1 MSETMVVP
9 LLLAAV
15 LSSSD
20 AAASTQTGLRT
31 LGADFDP
38 LRRQFNDED
47 SKVRVLALLSPT

>member
-1 MSETMVVP
+1 MVVA

-20 AAASTQTGLRT
+20 AGVSTRSGLRT

>member
-1 MSETMVVP
+1 MVVP

-15 LSSSD
+15 LSSSG
-20 AAASTQTGLRT
+20 AAGSTQTGLRT

>member
-1 MSETMVVP
+1 MVVP

-15 LSSSD
+15 LSSPD
-20 AAASTQTGLRT
+20 ATASTQTGLRT
-31 LGADFDP
+31 LSADFDP

>member
-1 MSETMVVP
+1 MVVP

-15 LSSSD
+15 LSSPEGG
-20 AAASTQTGLRT
+20 ASTPTRLST
-31 LGADFDP
+31 LGAGYDP

>member
-1 MSETMVVP
+1 MVVP

-15 LSSSD
+15 LSSPD
-20 AAASTQTGLRT
+20 AIVSTQTRLRT

-38 LRRQFNDED
+38 LRRQFNDEV

>member
-1 MSETMVVP
+1 MIASLV
-9 LLLAAV
+9 LAAV

-38 LRRQFNDED
+38 LRRQFNDEV